1 MRLSDPY
8 NVSEFRSRS
17 LVIAVLF
24 ATLIG
29 ILILRLWYLQIWQG
43 ELYREFSDENR
54 FKIERLSAPRG
65 QIFDRS
71 GNLIADSRPRF
82 DVLYTRGNSQ
92 DLEMELSLLGDI
104 LGWEKSEI
112 DLRLEKLKKSPRYQ
126 SQVMMLDIP
135 SSKLALLQMKA
146 LDLPG
151 LDIEVVAV
159 RDYLYKEA
167 FFHSVGYTGEIG
179 EKELQRLRARFPQRS
194 YRRGDQRGI
203 IGLEAL
209 NEGLLRGTDGR
220 NFLVVD
226 VNGRRVNS
234 DQWEMLPETS
244 RIDPVAGTSLKVSLD
259 LGLQLEAVKAF
270 GSMKGAAVAMDP
282 QTGQVLAYVSQP
294 ALDPNWFT
302 QVLTNLDFQKALN
315 REDNPFLDRVVGE
328 HYPPGSTFK
337 LVMAAAAL
345 ENAVIDGKST
355 HYCPGFYRFGRRSWN
370 CHKRDGH
377 GRVDVVQ
384 AIAQSC
390 DVFFYNVASSLGLD
404 AMFSWSNRFGLGR
417 RTYVGSEVL
426 EGPQERIYRFN
437 TEQTGFIPYQ
447 DWVRMKGNTTV
458 EAETINAGIGQGA
471 FLTTVMQLA
480 RMVAGIGNGGRIF
493 QPQLVLSENPQDSER
508 RKDLRAEVENHL
520 RLEDKTRSL
529 IIKGMEEVISGQ
541 LGTARLSKI
550 PQVQFGGKT
559 GTAQVVDL
567 EVWRRRAK
575 TDKKLEDHGLFVGL
589 APLDDPRIAVAVIV
603 ENGGH
608 GSGTA
613 APIAKKMVQYYMQ
626 KLQTTEVNDGTTAN

>member
-17 LVIAVLF
+17 LTIAILF
-24 ATLIG
+24 TVLIG

-43 ELYREFSDENR
+43 DLYREFSDQNR
-54 FKIERLSAPRG
+54 FKVERLSAPRG
-65 QIFDRS
+65 QIFDRN

-92 DLEMELSLLGDI
+92 DLETEMKILADV
-104 LGWEKSEI
+104 LGWEKE
-112 DLRLEKLKKSPRYQ
+112 DFEQRFEKLKKSPRYQ
-126 SQVMMLDIP
+126 SQVMAVDVKTD
-135 SSKLALLQMKA
+135 KLALLQMKA

-151 LDIEVVAV
+151 LDIEVIAV
-159 RDYLYKEA
+159 RDYIYKDA
-167 FFHSVGYTGEIG
+167 FFHSVGYTGEIN
-179 EKELQRLRARFPQRS
+179 EQELQRLRDRFPERA

-209 NEGLLRGTDGR
+209 NEGLLRGVDGR

-226 VNGRRVNS
+226 VKGRRINS
-234 DQWEMLPETS
+234 EQWEMLPEAT
-244 RIDPVAGTSLKVSLD
+244 RVDPVSGTSLQISLD

-270 GSMKGAAVAMDP
+270 GSLKGAVVALDP
-282 QTGQVLAYVSQP
+282 QTGQVLAYVSRP
-294 ALDPNWFT
+294 ALDANWFT
-302 QVLTNLDFQKALN
+302 QVLTNDEFQSALN

-337 LVMAAAAL
+337 LIMAAAAL
-345 ENAVIDGKST
+345 ENGVIDERT
-355 HYCPGFYRFGRRSWN
+355 TFYCPGSYRFGRRTWS

-377 GRVDVVQ
+377 GRVDVIQ

-390 DVFFYNVASSLGLD
+390 DVFFYNVAMNLGLD

-417 RTYVGSEVL
+417 RTFVGSEVL
-426 EGPQERIYRFN
+426 TGPQDRIFRFN
-437 TEQTGFIPYQ
+437 TEQTGFIPYE
-447 DWVRMKGNTTV
+447 DWIRLKRNTTV

-480 RMVAGIGNGGRIF
+480 RMVAGVGNGGKIF
-493 QPQLVLSENPQDSER
+493 QPQLVLSENPN
-508 RKDLRAEVENHL
+508 DLKKKIEL
-520 RLEDKTRSL
+520 RSQLESHMVLNDKTRDIVL
-529 IIKGMEEVISGQ
+529 RGMEEVVSGP
-541 LGTARLSKI
+541 LGTGRGSRI
-550 PQVQFGGKT
+550 PELRYGGKT

-567 EVWRRRAK
+567 EVWRKRAK
-575 TDKKLEDHGLFVGL
+575 GDRKFEDHGLFVAL
-589 APLDDPRIAVAVIV
+589 APIQDPKIAVAVII

-608 GSGTA
+608 GGSTA
-613 APIAKKMVQYYMQ
+613 APIAKKMIQYHLLKQ
-626 KLQTTEVNDGTTAN
+626 QTTEVDGGAKKN